1 MSFKRQHIAP
11 TPLNPLYH
19 ADEYSD
25 FSFAVGLARYCDLP
39 VHLKSSVLQQELFS
53 HLLLVSP
60 TIPHEI
66 RNRNPKKKEN
76 YRKERHFNL

>member
-11 TPLNPLYH
+11 IPLNPLNR

-39 VHLKSSVLQQELFS
+39 RTFEEQRFATGVIFS
-53 HLLLVSP
+53 DNSA
-60 TIPHEI
+60 
-66 RNRNPKKKEN
+66 
-76 YRKERHFNL
+76 